1 MEFSERKRSRK
12 SQSFKLVSRDYHHEV
27 YKISEFSNDV
37 NGEAKET
44 QPIYLGNESMEIKK
58 QITGMRRLLN
68 DSTGRIYQRVGK
80 EGEKLK
86 EEPQDLDSVWPP
98 RLNSTAEAPQSLHP
112 SSRGAWNEL
121 PPSSGQFSGQYGTR
135 SRTFQ
140 SQPHTTGSS
149 NGELPTVNSSGGSN
163 CCTCNCQSTLQAIL
177 QELRTMRKLMQIQA
191 GSLLLRWQT
200 ANCNHLNPRRK
211 PFWNLLAGAQN
222 RQQPPISLMCSQRTA
237 ASRKRNKKK
246 KVPPKT
252 VEPLP
257 VKQKA
262 CVLGTEKPAVA
273 SEQSG
278 PPAAEHPSPGDS
290 RVLGFGIVL
299 ESPASDPEVQLAE
312 GFDVFMPK
320 SQLDSILSN
329 YTRSGSLLFR
339 KLVCAFFDDKT
350 LANSLPNGK
359 RKRGL
364 NDNRKGLDQ
373 NIVGAIKGRIFTEK
387 YCTANHVDKLPGPR
401 DWVQILQDQ
410 IKLARR
416 RLKRGSAEAADG
428 DERLDGISLPP
439 TEII

>member
-1 MEFSERKRSRK
+1 MCQLAWRSKLAPTREPGRVSAPCGLAMAALFREPGVRGGGRQPVPEKASLCMDFSAG
-12 SQSFKLVSRDYHHEV
+12 D
-27 YKISEFSNDV
+27 
-37 NGEAKET
+37 
-44 QPIYLGNESMEIKK
+44 ESMEIKK

-86 EEPQDLDSVWPP
+86 EEPQDLDLAWPP
-98 RLNSTAEAPQSLHP
+98 RLNSSAEAPQSLHP
-112 SSRGAWNEL
+112 SSRGVWNEL
-121 PPSSGQFSGQYGTR
+121 PPQSGQFSGQYGTR

-140 SQPHTTGSS
+140 SQPHPTVSS
-149 NGELPTVNSSGGSN
+149 NGELPVVNSSAGSN

-177 QELRTMRKLMQIQA
+177 QELKTMRKLMQIQA
-191 GSLLLRWQT
+191 VGT
-200 ANCNHLNPRRK
+200 
-211 PFWNLLAGAQN
+211 QN
-222 RQQPPISLMCSQRTA
+222 RQQPPISLICSQRTA
-237 ASRKRNKKK
+237 VSRKRNKKK

-252 VEPLP
+252 VEPLT
-257 VKQKA
+257 VKQKPS
-262 CVLGTEKPAVA
+262 GSEMEKKAVVA
-273 SEQSG
+273 SELSALQ
-278 PPAAEHPSPGDS
+278 AAEHTSPEES

-299 ESPASDPEVQLAE
+299 ESPSSDPEVQLAE

-373 NIVGAIKGRIFTEK
+373 NIVGAIKVFTEK

-416 RLKRGSAEAADG
+416 RLKRGSEIADS
-428 DERLDGISLPP
+428 DERLDGMSLPP
-439 TEII
+439 TGCPLPPPPDGLGALSSQSVDTQ

>member
-1 MEFSERKRSRK
+1 MEFSERRRSRK
-12 SQSFKLVSRDYHHEV
+12 SQSFKLVSRGD
-27 YKISEFSNDV
+27 
-37 NGEAKET
+37 
-44 QPIYLGNESMEIKK
+44 ESMEIKK

-86 EEPQDLDSVWPP
+86 EEPQDLDSVWPQH
-98 RLNSTAEAPQSLHP
+98 LNSSAEASQSLHP
-112 SSRGAWNEL
+112 SSCGAWNEL
-121 PPSSGQFSGQYGTR
+121 PPQSGQFSGQYGTR

-140 SQPHTTGSS
+140 SQPHTAGSA
-149 NGELPTVNSSGGSN
+149 NGEIPVVNSSVGSN

-177 QELRTMRKLMQIQA
+177 QELKTMWKLMQIQA
-191 GSLLLRWQT
+191 VGT
-200 ANCNHLNPRRK
+200 
-211 PFWNLLAGAQN
+211 QN
-222 RQQPPISLMCSQRTA
+222 RQQPPISLICSQRTA
-237 ASRKRNKKK
+237 VSRKRNKKK
-246 KVPPKT
+246 KVPSKT
-252 VEPLP
+252 AEPLT
-257 VKQKA
+257 VKQKPGM
-262 CVLGTEKPAVA
+262 LETKMTAVA
-273 SEQSG
+273 SEPSSLHT
-278 PPAAEHPSPGDS
+278 AEHTSTVEN

-299 ESPASDPEVQLAE
+299 ESPSSDSSRMWIPAFHKRLESQSLQPEVQLAE

-373 NIVGAIKGRIFTEK
+373 NIVGAIKVFTEK

-416 RLKRGSAEAADG
+416 RLKRGSEAADG
-428 DERLDGISLPP
+428 DERLDSVSLPP
-439 TEII
+439 TGNIFDTRRENTEDTEPDFTA

>member
-44 QPIYLGNESMEIKK
+44 QPIYLGDESMEIKK

-98 RLNSTAEAPQSLHP
+98 RLNSSAEAPQSLHP
-112 SSRGAWNEL
+112 SSRG
-121 PPSSGQFSGQYGTR
+121 
-135 SRTFQ
+135 
-140 SQPHTTGSS
+140 
-149 NGELPTVNSSGGSN
+149 ELPTVNSSVGSN

-191 GSLLLRWQT
+191 VGT
-200 ANCNHLNPRRK
+200 P
-211 PFWNLLAGAQN
+211 N
-222 RQQPPISLMCSQRTA
+222 RQQPPISLICSQRTA
-237 ASRKRNKKK
+237 VSRKRNKKK

-252 VEPLP
+252 VEPLT
-257 VKQKA
+257 VRQKPG
-262 CVLGTEKPAVA
+262 VLETEKKTAGA
-273 SEQSG
+273 SEQPGSQ
-278 PPAAEHPSPGDS
+278 AAEAPSAGENH
-290 RVLGFGIVL
+290 VLGFGIVL

-373 NIVGAIKGRIFTEK
+373 NIVGAIKVFTEK

-416 RLKRGSAEAADG
+416 RLKRGSAEVADG
-428 DERLDGISLPP
+428 DERLDSISLPP
-439 TEII
+439 TDGGREMFQMRKLNPGW